1 MLEFNETINLLGVSI
16 QIVGIFVAIIGGL
29 VATKI
34 LSFNAEKEQISNE
47 INDINIEIETTKQYL
62 AEKESRNEK
71 LYKEEMA
78 WEIANSILEGGEE
91 IDLSENDNYLI
102 SMETRE
108 EFYRYVKEV
117 LKKGYEL
124 YKSDEEA
131 YKNLNDF
138 IKANNYKKGS
148 VEYEILETLHER
160 EYN

>member
-1 MLEFNETINLLGVSI
+1 MLEFNETINLLGSSI
-16 QIVGIFVAIIGGL
+16 QIVGVFVAIIGGL

-34 LSFNAEKEQISNE
+34 LSFNAEKEQIANE
-47 INDINIEIETTKQYL
+47 INDIDIEIETARQYL
-62 AEKESRNEK
+62 GEKESRNEK

-78 WEIANSILEGGEE
+78 WEITNSILEGEE

-117 LKKGYEL
+117 LKQGYEM

-138 IKANNYKKGS
+138 VKANNYKKGS

-160 EYN
+160 KYN